1 MSDSNILS
9 VSAAA
14 ALMDSGKLT
23 ATRLAEDCL
32 ARIDERE
39 KDTGAWAYIDPE
51 QVLVQA
57 RACDREPRR
66 GPLHGIPV
74 GIKDIID
81 TADMPTEYGSPIYAG
96 HRPRADAACVAI
108 LRNAGAVIMGKTVTV
123 EFAMGQS
130 GKTRNPHNP
139 AHTPGG
145 SSSGSA
151 AAVADFMA
159 PLALGT
165 QTGGSVLRPAAYC
178 GVVGFKPT
186 FNVIN
191 RAGVNPAGESFDTLG
206 FMSRTVPD
214 ARLAFAVLTGSS
226 AGDSATRS
234 DNKPRIGFCRTPQW
248 QHAEQPTIDAFETT
262 VPALARAGAHIKEVI
277 LPGKFDKMLAAHD
290 SIFAF
295 EGRHARSPE
304 RRSFPEKISPA
315 LMARLERG
323 DHCSLDEYL
332 AAQQLAADCRQL
344 LRQVFAGYDVL
355 LVPSAQGEAPH
366 GLHTTGDS
374 IMNRI
379 WTSLYVPAI
388 TLPVATSP
396 SGLPIGLQLVGPFGS
411 DYQVL
416 ACAEWMHQ
424 ALT

>member
-1 MSDSNILS
+1 MGDSNMYT
-9 VSAAA
+9 VGAAA

-32 ARIDERE
+32 ARIDARE
-39 KDTGAWAYIDPE
+39 KDIGAWAYFDPE
-51 QVLVQA
+51 LVLAQA
-57 RACDREPRR
+57 RARDREPRR
-66 GPLHGIPV
+66 SPLHGIPV
-74 GIKDIID
+74 GVKDIID

-96 HRPRADAACVAI
+96 HRPRSDAACVAI
-108 LRNAGAVIMGKTVTV
+108 LRNAGAIIMGKTVTV

-151 AAVADFMA
+151 AAVADFMV

-206 FMSRTVPD
+206 VMSRTVPD
-214 ARLAFAVLTGSS
+214 ARLAFAVLTRSS
-226 AGDSATRS
+226 ASDLDTRR
-234 DNKPRIGFCRTPQW
+234 DDKPRIGFCRTPQW
-248 QHAEQPTIDAFETT
+248 QHAERPTIEAFEKT
-262 VPALARAGAHIKEVI
+262 VPALARAGARIKEVT

-290 SIFAF
+290 SIFAY
-295 EGRHARSPE
+295 EGCHARSPE
-304 RRSFPEKISPA
+304 RCSFPEKISPT

-323 DHCSLDEYL
+323 DHCTLDEYL
-332 AAQQLAADCRQL
+332 AAQQVAADCRQL
-344 LRQVFAGYDVL
+344 LRQVFAEYDVL

-396 SGLPIGLQLVGPFGS
+396 SGLPIGLQLVGPFGA

-424 ALT
+424 TLT